1 MKTKLEMAHEWYMMQ
16 TRRNGCAL
24 VAGAWKYA
32 DAMQAEAD
40 KRNKAEA
47 EQKRKAVREML
58 NAPNTFVEREGQH
71 FDDVANQKRTPKVS
85 RFERSDAV
93 KEVLNRAENMGLIK
107 PKAVDDWQ
115 PDWSQ
120 APEWANWWAMDE
132 NKNTRWIYSQL
143 EQPYI
148 SDIFLKWCAVG
159 MFDSADA
166 PSFGYTGD
174 WRDSLRKRPK

>member
-1 MKTKLEMAHEWYMMQ
+1 MILDKAKMAHDWVIKYGKVDSNYNRENTVQ
-16 TRRNGCAL
+16 L
-24 VAGAWKYA
+24 AWEYA

-40 KRNKAEA
+40 KRSKAEV

-58 NAPNTFVEREGQH
+58 NADNTFLEKEGQH
-71 FDDVANQKRTPKVS
+71 FDDV
-85 RFERSDAV
+85 E
-93 KEVLNRAENMGLIK
+93 E
-107 PKAVDDWQ
+107 WQ

-120 APEWANWWAMDE
+120 APDWANWWAMDE

-148 SDIFLKWCAVG
+148 SDIFLRWCAVG

-174 WRDSLRKRPK
+174 WRNSLRKRPQ

>member
-1 MKTKLEMAHEWYMMQ
+1 MKTKLEMAHDWMMKHDD
-16 TRRNGCAL
+16 GSMS
-24 VAGAWKYA
+24 VEVVVFKAWQYA

-40 KRNKAEA
+40 ERGKEEA
-47 EQKRKAVREML
+47 AQRRKEIREML

-71 FDDVANQKRTPKVS
+71 FDDM
-85 RFERSDAV
+85 E
-93 KEVLNRAENMGLIK
+93 
-107 PKAVDDWQ
+107 WQ

-120 APEWANWWAMDE
+120 APDWANWWAMDE

-148 SDIFLKWCAVG
+148 SDIFLRWCAVG

-174 WRDSLRKRPK
+174 WRESLRKRPK